1 MNLPPVLPPE
11 APESLELYAPPQPN
25 PVARAFFDLLQDRL
39 LLILFA
45 CALVANVLLFGYLIA
60 RFNNLPDPLP
70 LHFDTTGL
78 PDRIESK
85 NGIFA
90 LPMIGFS
97 ILILNTGLGL
107 LLHQRERAATVLLTV
122 GTLGIQTLLWIAI
135 INIAGI
141 V

>member
-1 MNLPPVLPPE
+1 MNLPPE
-11 APESLELYAPPQPN
+11 APESLAPAAPRQPN
-25 PVARAFFDLLQDRL
+25 PIAHAFFALLQDRL

-45 CALVANVLLFGYLIA
+45 CALVANVVLFGYLIA
-60 RFNNLPDPLP
+60 RYNNLPDPLP

-90 LPMIGFS
+90 LPMIGLS
-97 ILILNTGLGL
+97 IFILNTGLSML
-107 LLHQRERAATVLLTV
+107 FHQRERAATVLLTIGTV
-122 GTLGIQTLLWIAI
+122 GIEALLWIAMI
-135 INIAGI
+135 KIAGI